1 MTSRLLAPGSGQEM
15 LKATVGQR
23 YYMNNQDV
31 LLNPTDKPR
40 TYKSSDWLAALS
52 GRVTQNITAETALQ
66 YNPRDER
73 TERLTLSGRYQPE
86 LYKILN
92 LSYRFLRDQ
101 IGQVDM
107 SAQWPL
113 GAGFY
118 GVGRY
123 NYSIRDRRAIET
135 LGGLEY
141 NGDCWVLR
149 GVLQR
154 FATAT
159 GQTTNTFFLQLEL
172 TGFSRIGS
180 NPLEALKR
188 NVPGYMRLN
197 QSMSGRDINDTS
209 DSYY

>member
-1 MTSRLLAPGSGQEM
+1 M

-23 YYMNNQDV
+23 YYFGNQEV
-31 LLNPTDKPR
+31 TLNPADTPR

-52 GRVTQNITAETALQ
+52 GRVSRSWTAETAVQ
-66 YNPRDER
+66 YNPREER
-73 TERLTLSGRYQPE
+73 GERLTLSARYQPE
-86 LYKILN
+86 QYKILN
-92 LSYRFLRDQ
+92 LSYRYLRNQ
-101 IGQVDM
+101 IGQIDV

-113 GAGFY
+113 GGGFY

-123 NYSIRDRRAIET
+123 NYSVLDRRAIET

-149 GVLQR
+149 GVVQR

-188 NVPGYMRLN
+188 NIPGYMRLN
-197 QSMSGRDINDTS
+197 QAMSGNDTS